1 MVRRKARTSW
11 AGPQIARAKLSMTTR
26 KKAQSK
32 SATKRNGSAKQ
43 ATALLKEQHR
53 RVEALFKQIEG
64 ARSRK
69 EELVMEL
76 ADELAAHM
84 KIEQDIFY
92 PRVRELDEDL
102 VLERFEEHSIAE
114 VALNRL
120 LETATEEETFDARVS
135 VLKQLIQ
142 HHVQEE
148 EKSLFPKVDKKL
160 GADESEELAHEMKVV
175 FDDAVADGHD
185 AVLPE
190 GRETTSGDM
199 AEQRVLQS
207 AMTAHH

>member
-1 MVRRKARTSW
+1 
-11 AGPQIARAKLSMTTR
+11 MTTR
-26 KKAQSK
+26 KKTASK

-53 RVEALFKQIEG
+53 KVEALFKQIEG

-69 EELVMEL
+69 EELVTEL
-76 ADELAAHM
+76 ANDLAGHM

-102 VLERFEEHSIAE
+102 VLESFEEHSLAE
-114 VALNRL
+114 VALKRL
-120 LETATEEETFDARVS
+120 LETSPEEETFDARLS
-135 VLKQLIQ
+135 VLKELIQ

-160 GADESEELAHEMKVV
+160 DAEESEQLASEMKAV
-175 FDDAVADGHD
+175 FEDAVADGYE

-190 GRETTSGDM
+190 GRETTSSDI
-199 AEQRVLQS
+199 AEQRVLAS
-207 AMTAHH
+207 PMTAHH

>member
-1 MVRRKARTSW
+1 MT
-11 AGPQIARAKLSMTTR
+11 TTR
-26 KKAQSK
+26 KKTSPK
-32 SATKRNGSAKQ
+32 STTKRNGSAKQ

-53 RVEALFKQIEG
+53 KVEALFKQIEG

-69 EELVMEL
+69 EALVAEL
-76 ADELAAHM
+76 ADDLVAHM

-102 VLERFEEHSIAE
+102 VFESFEEHSIAE
-114 VALNRL
+114 VALKRL
-120 LETATEEETFDARVS
+120 LETSPEEETFDARVT
-135 VLKQLIQ
+135 VLKELIQ

-148 EKSLFPKVDKKL
+148 EKSLFPKADKKL
-160 GADESEELAHEMKVV
+160 GAEESEQLASEMKTV
-175 FDDAVADGHD
+175 FEEAVAEGHD

-190 GRETTSGDM
+190 GRETTSSDI

-207 AMTAHH
+207 PMSAHH

>member
-1 MVRRKARTSW
+1 MT
-11 AGPQIARAKLSMTTR
+11 TTR
-26 KKAQSK
+26 KKTASK
-32 SATKRNGSAKQ
+32 STTKRNGSSKQ

-53 RVEALFKQIEG
+53 KVEALFKQIEG

-76 ADELAAHM
+76 ADDLAAHM

-102 VLERFEEHSIAE
+102 VLESFEEHSIAE
-114 VALNRL
+114 VALKRL

-135 VLKQLIQ
+135 VLKELIQ

-160 GADESEELAHEMKVV
+160 GAEESEQLASEMKTM
-175 FDDAVADGHD
+175 FEEAVAEGHD
-185 AVLPE
+185 AILPQ
-190 GRETTSGDM
+190 GRETTSGDI

-207 AMTAHH
+207 PMTAHH